1 MGESLKN
8 AYSEIFEILK
18 YMDKTLVNKIP
29 KELIE
34 CFENNRIHN
43 YKTRIDKTDIFNK
56 NNISRQTLSIL
67 AYLNLNYWVDDN
79 KKEQLKKIYRKNEFE
94 YLEKLKI
101 QYPVDVFRNKNDIN
115 KTDSCD
121 EKSPIEYKQK
131 NIFIRII
138 NILKKVLL
146 KKRNR
151 D

>member
-94 YLEKLKI
+94 YSEKLKV

-121 EKSPIEYKQK
+121 EKSLIEYKQE